1 MVRIRRTGDLVF
13 VIVMIYAWG
22 LILPLNLWAAIAPPH
37 GFLTALNI
45 IGAGLAV
52 WFLVQDIRALIV
64 YIREGYVK

>member
-1 MVRIRRTGDLVF
+1 
-13 VIVMIYAWG
+13 MIYAWG